1 MMFNYFRYLAAT
13 IAIAGVLLLVLSFF
27 VSVSMW
33 FGIELVKS
41 GIFLYMFGLFM
52 QLFEHESVKKRVE
65 ET

>member
-1 MMFNYFRYLAAT
+1 MFNFFRYLAAT
-13 IAIAGVLLLVLSFF
+13 VAISGVVLLVLSFF
-27 VSVSMW
+27 VSVSIW

-52 QLFEHESVKKRVE
+52 QLFEHESTERAAE